1 MQPADR
7 DMLELAMDA
16 FDRMGGRG
24 GLKPHYAMVERLC
37 SERGIDCPTEEHVR
51 ITIYNYTPGRK
62 NYLNRGDFFAIVGPG
77 EYRVTRPTLDQL

>member
-1 MQPADR
+1 MPQADR

-24 GLKPHYAMVERLC
+24 SLKPHYSMIERLC
-37 SERGIDCPTEEHVR
+37 RERGIDCPSEEHVR

-62 NYLNRGDFFAIVGPG
+62 SYLNRGAFFEIAGRG

>member
-1 MQPADR
+1 MQPGDR

-24 GLKPHYAMVERLC
+24 GLKPHYSMIERLC
-37 SERGIDCPTEEHVR
+37 RERGIGCPTEEHVR

-62 NYLNRGDFFAIVGPG
+62 SYLNRGSFFEIVGRG